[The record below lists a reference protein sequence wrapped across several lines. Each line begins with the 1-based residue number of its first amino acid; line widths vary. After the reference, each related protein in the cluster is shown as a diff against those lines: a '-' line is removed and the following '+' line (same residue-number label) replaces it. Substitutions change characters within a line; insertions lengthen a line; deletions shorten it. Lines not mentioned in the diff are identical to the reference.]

1 MIARFHWLHARVFW
15 KWWNHMEVVHHLI
28 NYYILIHIPME
39 WEKWSSTV
47 VIQKYG
53 PNLSWEPGFW
63 SVLVL
68 YLENNLPGLQGLGWD
83 FQPSEGLS
91 CPPPRSSR
99 PARSLASIAFGELAA
114 PKPPTSYEPK
124 KNRGST
130 AGVWRGKTH
139 QQKNFEKNGFD
150 IVCLF
155 VFFFLVLCL
164 GEQSRK

>member
-1 MIARFHWLHARVFW
+1 MIARFHWR

-83 FQPSEGLS
+83 FQPSEEIELS
-91 CPPPRSSR
+91 TSVSTGTVFGIHCLWGVRRPQTTNELRTKKKAVGPR
-99 PARSLASIAFGELAA
+99 LEFGGV
-114 PKPPTSYEPK
+114 KPTNK
-124 KNRGST
+124 KT
-130 AGVWRGKTH
+130 L
-139 QQKNFEKNGFD
+139 KNGFD
-150 IVCLF
+150 IVCLIL
-155 VFFFLVLCL
+155 FFLVPWMESNQESEMNCW
-164 GEQSRK
+164 

>member
-28 NYYILIHIPME
+28 YYIMVHILIE

-68 YLENNLPGLQGLGWD
+68 YLENNPPGPRFRLGFPAKWR
-83 FQPSEGLS
+83 FELS
-91 CPPPRSSR
+91 TSPVETGTV
-99 PARSLASIAFGELAA
+99 FGIHCLWGVSA
-114 PKPPTSYEPK
+114 PKHQRVTNQK
-124 KNRGST
+124 KPWT

-139 QQKNFEKNGFD
+139 KKKKLWTMD
-150 IVCLF
+150 STLF
-155 VFFFLVLCL
+155 KLVLF
-164 GEQSRK
+164 GSMPWRAIQESEMNFW